1 MPYHDHEISHSLP
14 QSQDFNTLSEVFKLL
29 ADPTRLQIFWTLCH
43 REECVI
49 DLAGLLDSSSPAISH
64 HLKLLRDGGIITS
77 RREGKEVYYTA
88 ARTEAVR
95 TLHHAVEEIMQVSCP
110 ERKEAL
116 CSQAASEGLELTRQ
130 EQLLRSV
137 HDYLVENLQRRITI
151 EALARQ
157 FLMNTTTL
165 KDGFKE
171 LYGTSIAAHIKEHR
185 MEKAAQLLAE
195 REKTVAEIARQVG
208 YTSQSKFSGAFSQH
222 YGLTPLEFR
231 RKNRK
236 K

>member
-1 MPYHDHEISHSLP
+1 
-14 QSQDFNTLSEVFKLL
+14 
-29 ADPTRLQIFWTLCH
+29 
-43 REECVI
+43 
-49 DLAGLLDSSSPAISH
+49 
-64 HLKLLRDGGIITS
+64 
-77 RREGKEVYYTA
+77 
-88 ARTEAVR
+88 
-95 TLHHAVEEIMQVSCP
+95 MQVSCP

-157 FLMNTTTL
+157 VLMNTTPL
-165 KDGFKE
+165 KEGFKE

-208 YTSQSKFSGAFSQH
+208 YTSQSKFSCAFSQH